1 MARAGTLFRRAGR
14 GSITGTKPFTDSNFN
29 FELKNDHGR
38 FENRHQMFKF
48 RFETIIVFIY
58 KYDISQTAH
67 GSVPAP
73 ALAEAPNTETPAN
86 SWQKAAS
93 DSRKQ
98 QSISSPRK
106 QSASPP
112 RRQDTRDSMERYTNL
127 IFIKVTC
134 FVYNFSKLENNQSF

>member
-58 KYDISQTAH
+58 KYHKQLTAAYQLLLWLKLRTQRH
-67 GSVPAP
+67 PRTLGRRRHPIHESSSRYPLHENSRRPLHEGRIPAT
-73 ALAEAPNTETPAN
+73 AWNGT
-86 SWQKAAS
+86 
-93 DSRKQ
+93 
-98 QSISSPRK
+98 SI
-106 QSASPP
+106 
-112 RRQDTRDSMERYTNL
+112 L

-134 FVYNFSKLENNQSF
+134 FVYNFSKLENN